1 MEYEHNFT
9 CHMWTKDNRIRIQ
22 QQFIGRINW
31 DTERSTIQTPRII
44 RIIKNPCTCLSSKIV
59 RNDVGFTWSVFS
71 NSIRSNAAPASME
84 GVDKHYEITSPEAT
98 TEVKVM

>member
-1 MEYEHNFT
+1 
-9 CHMWTKDNRIRIQ
+9 MWTKDNRIRIQ

-31 DTERSTIQTPRII
+31 YTERSTMQTPRIM
-44 RIIKNPCTCLSSKIV
+44 RIIKNPCTCLPSKIV

-84 GVDKHYEITSPEAT
+84 GVDNPKSPIPFLYGSE
-98 TEVKVM
+98 KFNKNYY